1 MKAKVTKAFKYAVG
15 GIRLVDVN
23 VGDVVEDDCAFQ
35 AVSSGWGDEIG
46 EEKAKPAPENK
57 AVPAAPKNKG
67 RG

>member
-1 MKAKVTKAFKYAVG
+1 MNF
-15 GIRLVDVN
+15 
-23 VGDVVEDDCAFQ
+23 GDVVEDDCAFQ
-35 AVSSGWGDEIG
+35 AVSSGWADEIG